1 MTASSLIETPTAPP
15 ARDLVLSPPAA
26 KVTLEVALERDGAAQ
41 DQFRSDVQNIFVRWA
56 GEQLPVGAAVR
67 VAWIAE
73 DVGDLVPPNFVIDET
88 ETEVTRASFAAR
100 FTLSRPKD
108 GWAAGQYR
116 LELYLEDELVQTA
129 KVTIHD

>member
-1 MTASSLIETPTAPP
+1 V
-15 ARDLVLSPPAA
+15 RDLVLSPPAA
-26 KVTLEVALERDGAAQ
+26 KITLEVAKERDGAAQ
-41 DQFRSDVQNIFVRWA
+41 DQFRSDVQDIFVRWA

-88 ETEVTRASFAAR
+88 ETEVTTATFAAR

-108 GWAAGQYR
+108 GWAPGKYR
-116 LELYLEDELVQTA
+116 LALYLDEELVQTA
-129 KVTIHD
+129 KVTIKDEP